1 MFKHVL
7 WKLGIT
13 SIDVDI
19 KSRIILYL
27 TKLVSEDQGD
37 KLHMV
42 YSLLY
47 KLDELNIKKEIMLDI
62 NYTRYFK

>member
-1 MFKHVL
+1 MFYGSWESHH
-7 WKLGIT
+7 

-37 KLHMV
+37 ISHMV

-47 KLDELNIKKEIMLDI
+47 KLDELNIKKQIRLDI